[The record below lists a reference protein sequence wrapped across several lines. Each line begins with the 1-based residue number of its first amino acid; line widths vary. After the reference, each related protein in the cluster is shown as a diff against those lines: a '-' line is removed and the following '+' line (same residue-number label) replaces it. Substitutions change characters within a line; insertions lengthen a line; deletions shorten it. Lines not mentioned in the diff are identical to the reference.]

1 MFPETRGVPVSKTEY
16 VYASYADNKVTR
28 LGHTGFI
35 VLLNKA
41 PIIWYSKRHNTME
54 ASTFSSEFIAAKSCV
69 EHITE
74 LCFKLRMFGI
84 PVVDS
89 TKILYDNASV
99 FKNSSIF
106 SSSLNKKN
114 ISIVYHFVRRHV
126 AA

>member
-54 ASTFSSEFIAAKSCV
+54 ASTFSSEFIATKDGV
-69 EHITE
+69 ENIKA
-74 LCFKLRMFGI
+74 LRFKLCMLGI
-84 PVVDS
+84 PFVDS
-89 TKILYDNASV
+89 TNILRYNSIV
-99 FKNSSIF
+99 VNNSSILY
-106 SSSLNKKN
+106 SILN
-114 ISIVYHFVRRHV
+114 
-126 AA
+126 